1 MLFLQSLMVIT
12 PNILQRS
19 DFMKS
24 KVFLVVISVVFIGM
38 MLVSCSSEN
47 TPKIS
52 GTEFKNEETGCSLTV
67 PENWTMKELKQNEL
81 GPHVFLV
88 QFFSD
93 DFNTNIVFLAQNN
106 SMAFMAK
113 EAVEIDISNMQA
125 NKEVTFGLIE
135 KGPVD
140 LKGYDAYQMV
150 DEFSQRGITFFQ
162 KRIYLVTDKYL
173 YGIILNSKT
182 GESFEADVIAF
193 DDILETL
200 VISK

>member
-1 MLFLQSLMVIT
+1 
-12 PNILQRS
+12 
-19 DFMKS
+19 MKS
-24 KVFLVVISVVFIGM
+24 KVFLVVISVFFIGM

-47 TPKIS
+47 TPKVT
-52 GTEFKNEETGCSLTV
+52 GTVFKNEATGCSLTV
-67 PENWTMKELKQNEL
+67 PEDWVMKEIKQTEL
-81 GPHVFLV
+81 GPNIFFV

-93 DFNTNIVFLAQNN
+93 DFNSNIVFLAQNN

-113 EAVEIDISNMQA
+113 EAVEIDISNMEA

-140 LKGYDAYQMV
+140 LKGHDAYQMV
-150 DEFSQRGITFFQ
+150 DEFSHKGITFFQ

-173 YGIILNSKT
+173 YGIIFNSKT
-182 GESFEADVIAF
+182 GEVFEEDVITF